1 MSSLRTL
8 HLARGPAGPVAAMP
22 HLADRDWLVYLEG
35 TTLRLARL
43 GAPPF
48 PAGPIDHDQL
58 VVLITAADRVIT
70 W

>member
-1 MSSLRTL
+1 MSSPRTL
-8 HLARGPAGPVAAMP
+8 HLARGTAGPAAAMP

-35 TTLRLARL
+35 ASLRLASR

-58 VVLITAADRVIT
+58 VILITAADRVIT